1 MQHADHLHTQLAA
14 VQDASGIAIMDAAKQ
29 TAQLLLDA
37 AEMRISDYALCG
49 WGHRD
54 SRVLQTCITT
64 LINGYYNILVQEL
77 GYFFD
82 SKDLLKSLTGNQS
95 KLALIEFFIEYDSH
109 LKGVIENALRPYK
122 LCASPEPNLSLALS
136 VEELMSWYVVLLRIE
151 MLDFVNRTFQ
161 ISQRNTEEST
171 STAYEMPWEV
181 IKDENNRPL
190 SVIPADVFNLVSKCL
205 LIW

>member
-1 MQHADHLHTQLAA
+1 M
-14 VQDASGIAIMDAAKQ
+14 GITIFWYK
-29 TAQLLLDA
+29 
-37 AEMRISDYALCG
+37 
-49 WGHRD
+49 
-54 SRVLQTCITT
+54 
-64 LINGYYNILVQEL
+64 
-77 GYFFD
+77 
-82 SKDLLKSLTGNQS
+82 S